1 MTSLVSISFDTMYAM
16 DDIKMPGYR
25 PITNIDNEEK
35 TDIKSPEE
43 APSEAKI
50 EPEQTPNKP
59 PKPKRKFLPYFKRVH
74 LSRKQWLIVG
84 LVCILLI
91 GGGVMA
97 KNYLA
102 KRFTKL
108 AKEPP
113 AKVVPKPPKPTT
125 EPSRLTGVTVPV
137 EMNSRPVTGI
147 IIENSPDARPQAGLK
162 DAGIL
167 YEAIAEGGITRFL
180 ALYQEAQP
188 DYIGP
193 VRSARPYYL
202 DWLMP
207 FEAAIAHV
215 GGSPEALAQI
225 KSLGVRDLDQ
235 FANSGAYQR
244 ISKRYAPHN
253 VYTSMAQMDALQK
266 AKGYT
271 SSKFTSY
278 TRKKDA
284 PNATPTARSIDFA
297 LSGFLYNP
305 HYDYDAATNSYKRSQ
320 GGKPHT
326 DEKSG
331 AQLQPKVVIALVMAY
346 AIQSDGKHSEYTTTG
361 SGVMFVFQD
370 GVVTQGTWTKPD
382 RKAPFKFT
390 DANGAVLKLNAG
402 QTWITAVG
410 LQTGVTYKP

>member
-1 MTSLVSISFDTMYAM
+1 M
-16 DDIKMPGYR
+16 DDIKMPGIE
-25 PITNIDNEEK
+25 PTTNIEKEEE
-35 TDIKSPEE
+35 TDITSHEQAPPE
-43 APSEAKI
+43 
-50 EPEQTPNKP
+50 PNDTHPKP
-59 PKPKRKFLPYFKRVH
+59 PKPKRKILPYFKRVH
-74 LSRKQWLIVG
+74 LSRKQWIVVG
-84 LVCILLI
+84 LVFILLI
-91 GGGVMA
+91 GGGVYA
-97 KNYLA
+97 KSYLA
-102 KRFTKL
+102 KRYTRL

-113 AKVVPKPPKPTT
+113 AKAIPKPPKPTT
-125 EPSRLTGVTVPV
+125 EPSHLTGVEVPV
-137 EMNSRPVTGI
+137 EMNARPITGVM
-147 IIENSPDARPQAGLK
+147 IENSPDARPQSGLK
-162 DAGIL
+162 DAGIV

-180 ALYQEAQP
+180 ALYQEGQP

-235 FANSGAYQR
+235 FANAGAYQR
-244 ISKRYAPHN
+244 ISQRYAPHN
-253 VYTSMAQMDALQK
+253 VYTSMAQLDALQK
-266 AKGYT
+266 AKGFA
-271 SSKFTSY
+271 SSNFTPY
-278 TRKKDA
+278 DRKKEA
-284 PNATPTARSIDFA
+284 PNATPTARSIDFG

-305 HYDYDAATNSYKRSQ
+305 HYDYDVATNSYKRSE
-320 GGKPHT
+320 GGKPHV

-331 AQLQPKVVIALVMAY
+331 TQLQPKVVVALVMAY

-361 SGVMFVFQD
+361 SGVMYVFQD
-370 GVVTQGTWTKPD
+370 GIVTQGTWAKAD

-410 LQTGVTYKP
+410 LQSGVSYKP